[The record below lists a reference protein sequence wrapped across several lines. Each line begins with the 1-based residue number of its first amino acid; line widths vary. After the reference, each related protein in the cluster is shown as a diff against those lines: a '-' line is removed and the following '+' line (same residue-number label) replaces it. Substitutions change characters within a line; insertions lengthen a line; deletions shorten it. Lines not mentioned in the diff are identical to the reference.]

1 MENKLEN
8 RIELKNKLIKF
19 YNFNKKKLYI
29 SLFFLII
36 ILFSTFILKNN
47 KERKN
52 IFISE
57 KYVQAGIYLKSERN
71 NEAKILYEEIIL
83 SKNKFYSVLALNVIL
98 EEKLSLSNNEIIRYF
113 EILENY
119 ISADDY
125 SDLVSFKKALYLIK
139 DSDFKKGND
148 LLKNLIDKNS
158 KLKSLAQEI
167 IEN

>member
-8 RIELKNKLIKF
+8 RIELKNRLIKF

-36 ILFSTFILKNN
+36 ILFSIFILKNN

-158 KLKSLAQEI
+158 KFKSLAQEI

>member
-8 RIELKNKLIKF
+8 RIELKNRLIKF

-158 KLKSLAQEI
+158 KLKLIAQDI

>member
-8 RIELKNKLIKF
+8 RIELKNRLIKF
-19 YNFNKKKLYI
+19 YNFNKKKFYI

>member
-139 DSDFKKGND
+139 NSDFKKGND

>member
-52 IFISE
+52 IFTSE

>member
-8 RIELKNKLIKF
+8 RIELKNRLIKF

-98 EEKLSLSNNEIIRYF
+98 EKKLSLNNDEIIKYF

-125 SDLVSFKKALYLIK
+125 SDLISFKKALYLIK